1 MSRAIFLS
9 LDEEGVRARCL
20 KENVG
25 VSAVENIPGGGVRL
39 VCMSADG
46 AAIIRRKLKTLVIA
60 GDVVRERHRPTSVLW

>member
-1 MSRAIFLS
+1 VSRAIFLA
-9 LDEEGVRARCL
+9 LDEEGARARCL

-60 GDVVRERHRPTSVLW
+60 GDVVRERHRPTSPLW